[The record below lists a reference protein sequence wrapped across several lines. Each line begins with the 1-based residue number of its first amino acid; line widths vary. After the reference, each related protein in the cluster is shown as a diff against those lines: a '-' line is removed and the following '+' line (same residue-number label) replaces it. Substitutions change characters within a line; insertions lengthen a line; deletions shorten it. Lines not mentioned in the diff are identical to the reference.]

1 MVGAPFAA
9 VLSDRFGRRRGMF
22 AGGFVIIIGMII
34 AATAQGVPQLV
45 VGRFVLGV
53 GISIMTVAA
62 PAVSLQVSRGLRS
75 LMVSTR
81 SRLLLRIGEGGA
93 RVCVWFTPVLQSA
106 GLIAPGADS
115 RVLQLRMVRW
125 KHSRRG
131 RHVRLQLYRLESV
144 VADPPYPAGVRVRH
158 RHDCGLLHTRISPL
172 PDGQRPGG
180 RGNRLP
186 SPLSR

>member
-75 LMVSTR
+75 LMFSTR

-93 RVCVWFTPVLQSA
+93 RVCVWVTP
-106 GLIAPGADS
+106 DS
-115 RVLQLRMVRW
+115 
-125 KHSRRG
+125 
-131 RHVRLQLYRLESV
+131 
-144 VADPPYPAGVRVRH
+144 
-158 RHDCGLLHTRISPL
+158 
-172 PDGQRPGG
+172 
-180 RGNRLP
+180 
-186 SPLSR
+186 